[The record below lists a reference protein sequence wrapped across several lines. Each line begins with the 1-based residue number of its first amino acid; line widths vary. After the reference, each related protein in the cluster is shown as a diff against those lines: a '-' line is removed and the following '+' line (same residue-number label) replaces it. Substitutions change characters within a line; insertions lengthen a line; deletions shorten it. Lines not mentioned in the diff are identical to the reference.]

1 MRDVH
6 RLEHIQTH
14 CRDVLYDLERC
25 AQTYEAFVQKPKLME
40 RMRVALYHIGELAE
54 GLTDT
59 FRAVPQDRVVWNAVC
74 LWALLRTQPV
84 QSLDTLW
91 LWYTV
96 YEEVPNL
103 LFYCCD
109 AMQGKYQTANPQ

>member
-59 FRAVPQDRVVWNAVC
+59 FRAVSVGAVAHATGAVSRY
-74 LWALLRTQPV
+74 ALAL
-84 QSLDTLW
+84 
-91 LWYTV
+91 V
-96 YEEVPNL
+96 YGV
-103 LFYCCD
+103 
-109 AMQGKYQTANPQ
+109 